1 MPKQIDMETKS
12 NKTIVAEFYK
22 YIIGQRNEALIDT
35 YVREDYIQ
43 HSPSGKDGREGLRE
57 MIGYLKTLPLP
68 VEKTSPIKLILAD
81 GDFVAG
87 LMHIS
92 LMGKRMFV
100 VDLFR
105 IKDGQL
111 AEHWDAVQDTVDND
125 FNEIV
130 IDPAADA
137 GINKELVRTRYESLD
152 KYQAHKVIGEGDI
165 VIAQLEFAVDDQRFV
180 RYDIL
185 RVSDK
190 IIDQILSVQQQ
201 IPDVMTHNNGMI

>member
-68 VEKTSPIKLILAD
+68 VEKTSPVKLILAD

-92 LMGKRMFV
+92 FMGKQMFV

-111 AEHWDAVQDTVDND
+111 AEHWDAVQVTTETD

-130 IDPAADA
+130 IDLVADTD
-137 GINKELVRTRYESLD
+137 INKELVRARHECLD
-152 KYQAHKVIGEGDI
+152 KCQTYKVIGEGDI
-165 VIAQLEFAVDDQRFV
+165 VIAQLEFVVDDQHFV

-185 RVSDK
+185 RISDRK
-190 IIDQILSVQQQ
+190 IDRILSVQQQ
-201 IPDVMTHNNGMI
+201 IPNVMMHGNGML